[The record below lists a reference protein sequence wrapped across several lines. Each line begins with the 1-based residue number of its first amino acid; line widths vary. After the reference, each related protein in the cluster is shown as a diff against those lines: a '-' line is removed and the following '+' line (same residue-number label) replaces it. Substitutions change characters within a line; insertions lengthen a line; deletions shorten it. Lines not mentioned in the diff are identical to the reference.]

1 MLQKA
6 SSTTPCAFLYQL
18 LLPPQG
24 VWVCREN
31 TPFKIQTQM
40 LIYQNRDLSAGQQN
54 GKRLTSEMS
63 IAKRLCAWLFR
74 SFSPQ
79 WITKCF
85 VATSLKAT
93 SQVSKLVLVL
103 FSAPSVLLPVGVQ
116 LSLPQRLSKT
126 IRNAIS
132 LSANSKHSSPIGMF
146 AVFSKYIDM
155 SKSKPY
161 NIK

>member
-1 MLQKA
+1 MRLSLTNSFCPPRGSGYAGRILHLRYKHKCWSTRIGISRPA
-6 SSTTPCAFLYQL
+6 S
-18 LLPPQG
+18 
-24 VWVCREN
+24 
-31 TPFKIQTQM
+31 K
-40 LIYQNRDLSAGQQN
+40 N

-116 LSLPQRLSKT
+116 LSLPQRIVKNYKKCHLVISKLEALIT
-126 IRNAIS
+126 NRYVWR
-132 LSANSKHSSPIGMF
+132 
-146 AVFSKYIDM
+146 VFEVHRYVKI
-155 SKSKPY
+155 
-161 NIK
+161 